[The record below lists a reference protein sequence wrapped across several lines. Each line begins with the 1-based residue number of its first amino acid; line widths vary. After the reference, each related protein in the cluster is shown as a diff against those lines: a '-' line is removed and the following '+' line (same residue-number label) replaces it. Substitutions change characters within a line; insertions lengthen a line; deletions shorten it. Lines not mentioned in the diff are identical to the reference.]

1 MGAYRLLRGSLHV
14 WLLRIVARLAVLPG
28 IWILVWL
35 GVCSRHHGRHIS
47 RCWRICLL
55 LRLILL
61 LLLLL
66 LLWGIGLPWADA
78 VLGRVALLL
87 TVWRHLLLAGIICCW
102 RGLLARVIAMMWLLL
117 LRGSLHARCCQCKPS
132 GFLNWM
138 VAWFEV
144 FAHTSVLPMAYRSQR
159 FCHDALQL
167 ADFTFMQCTGNAR
180 SPPEPSAAGAAA
192 QGVAQLPQGR
202 SRPAWPAATAR
213 WWPCGTPCARPT
225 C

>member
-1 MGAYRLLRGSLHV
+1 MLGLGPSSSTISSSQETHKQQGAAWPKAAIAQRLHAASLLLVCLSDMAAGYACHMGAYRLLRGSLHV

-28 IWILVWL
+28 IRILVWL

-55 LRLILL
+55 LGLILL

-66 LLWGIGLPWADA
+66 LLWRIGLPWADA

-132 GFLNWM
+132 GFLTWM
-138 VAWFEV
+138 VA
-144 FAHTSVLPMAYRSQR
+144 
-159 FCHDALQL
+159 
-167 ADFTFMQCTGNAR
+167 
-180 SPPEPSAAGAAA
+180 
-192 QGVAQLPQGR
+192 
-202 SRPAWPAATAR
+202 
-213 WWPCGTPCARPT
+213 
-225 C
+225 